1 MFRKGLGRGEVREG
15 LTGDVGLVSEV
26 AGCCCCGRMWSGAQQ
41 EGGCGDRGLDSVAHP
56 FR

>member
-26 AGCCCCGRMWSGAQQ
+26 ADCCCGRMWSGAQQ